1 MSAPG
6 PTTVVVRPPRG
17 MSKMAKPR
25 LLMRRTPSNA
35 VSRRWTLALC
45 ATALTAAA
53 FAFAPKVA
61 QAQNAMVTLDHARAE
76 AEAGRALLV
85 DIREPDEP
93 ATGVAPGARLVPMRQ
108 LSVRLADL
116 PKDRPVLLICNTQN
130 RSRATYDALR
140 QQGYTNLQYVVGG
153 MSEWTRRSWP
163 LVAPAKEAQPPV
175 AAR

>member
-1 MSAPG
+1 MNAPR
-6 PTTVVVRPPRG
+6 PTRVVVRPPRA
-17 MSKMAKPR
+17 MSKVTKPH
-25 LLMRRTPSNA
+25 LLMRRTPSTA

-85 DIREPDEP
+85 DIREPDEH
-93 ATGVAPGARLVPMRQ
+93 ATGVAQGARLLPMRQ

-140 QQGYTNLQYVVGG
+140 QQGNSNLQYVAGR
-153 MSEWTRRSWP
+153 MSEWTRRGWP